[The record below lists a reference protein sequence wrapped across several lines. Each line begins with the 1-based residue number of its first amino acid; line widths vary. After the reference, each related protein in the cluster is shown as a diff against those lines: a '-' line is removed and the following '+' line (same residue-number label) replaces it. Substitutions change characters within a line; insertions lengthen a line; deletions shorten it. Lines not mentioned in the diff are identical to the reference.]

1 MTTKRLMSISLV
13 LILLLW
19 AAPLLLALAAGGL
32 ASALG
37 CELNEGSV
45 HPCML
50 FGSDIGETLYT
61 FGVLGWLS
69 IIGIPFV
76 VIALIIWVIVG
87 LVLSRRSA
95 G

>member
-1 MTTKRLMSISLV
+1 MTKKLMSISLV

-37 CELNEGSV
+37 CELNEGSI
-45 HPCML
+45 HPCIL
-50 FGSDIGETLYT
+50 FGSDIGGTLYT

-69 IIGIPFV
+69 IIGIPFAA
-76 VIALIIWVIVG
+76 IALVIWAIVA
-87 LVLSRRSA
+87 LILNRRRA